1 MLARDCEVRLAAAAQ
16 QPVGRIVSERSE
28 EYMVPNGNQ
37 MHERPVAQGGLRR
50 VLWGFGLGAVL
61 GLIGGLLS
69 PRPGG
74 PRRS

>member
-1 MLARDCEVRLAAAAQ
+1 
-16 QPVGRIVSERSE
+16 
-28 EYMVPNGNQ
+28 MVPNGNQ

-50 VLWGFGLGAVL
+50 VLWGFGLGAIL
-61 GLIGGLLS
+61 GLVGGLLS